1 MAMAL
6 NNKLKTLET
15 RIGNGRAESEPDSEE
30 DLEELQ
36 SDVKEMAEK
45 ILEYRATIPD
55 QLKTT
60 LDSIL
65 STQRPDLPRIDDG
78 SEPGP
83 SAQNNADS
91 KEMNSDAEQRAE
103 EKIRSLKGKI
113 SSNISAMPVVLK
125 RMKVC
130 ISRIEKLESCNGIIH
145 PALKKR
151 KLVDPMKLYFHN

>member
-1 MAMAL
+1 MAL

-65 STQRPDLPRIDDG
+65 SALRPDLPGIDDG
-78 SEPGP
+78 SDPGP

-91 KEMNSDAEQRAE
+91 KEMKSDDEQRAE

>member
-1 MAMAL
+1 MAL

-55 QLKTT
+55 QLKTI

-65 STQRPDLPRIDDG
+65 STQRPDLRSIDDRP
-78 SEPGP
+78 EPGP
-83 SAQNNADS
+83 SAQNNAGRVTPL
-91 KEMNSDAEQRAE
+91 NF
-103 EKIRSLKGKI
+103 IRFLKLG
-113 SSNISAMPVVLK
+113 L
-125 RMKVC
+125 
-130 ISRIEKLESCNGIIH
+130 IIFS
-145 PALKKR
+145 P
-151 KLVDPMKLYFHN
+151 

>member
-1 MAMAL
+1 MAL

-15 RIGNGRAESEPDSEE
+15 HIGNGRAESEPDSEE

-83 SAQNNADS
+83 SAQNNA
-91 KEMNSDAEQRAE
+91 
-103 EKIRSLKGKI
+103 
-113 SSNISAMPVVLK
+113 
-125 RMKVC
+125 
-130 ISRIEKLESCNGIIH
+130 
-145 PALKKR
+145 
-151 KLVDPMKLYFHN
+151 